1 MKPGLFL
8 SGIMLLSVISACN
21 REHLNYNHCYEDLTG
36 TYASGLPSNVEDSAL
51 ALLDSNHVD
60 ISRLA
65 IWRVNADEQGGESV
79 LCYQFVNGLR
89 VFEERL
95 VYQFD
100 QNKTLSY
107 IWGDVVDSV
116 NLSPVPR
123 MDRQQVMMIYVKA
136 VLLDDNPFFNW
147 QEQVFSSCHT
157 IELGYYWKNINEYPA
172 PHKYTR
178 AWLVKTKGLDYPEA
192 LIDDQTSALLHYSD
206 GIVVDH
212 WGM

>member
-1 MKPGLFL
+1 MRHPMKPGLFL
-8 SGIMLLSVISACN
+8 SGMILLSVISACN

-107 IWGDVVDSV
+107 IW
-116 NLSPVPR
+116 
-123 MDRQQVMMIYVKA
+123 
-136 VLLDDNPFFNW
+136 
-147 QEQVFSSCHT
+147 
-157 IELGYYWKNINEYPA
+157 
-172 PHKYTR
+172 
-178 AWLVKTKGLDYPEA
+178 
-192 LIDDQTSALLHYSD
+192 
-206 GIVVDH
+206 
-212 WGM
+212 